1 MNVFINLQKVNKE
14 EDYSNYDINNL
25 NESDEISWLLV
36 SAEEKE
42 YGKIINISLSICSII
57 GYKKPEIVG
66 KHINCLIP
74 NIFHK
79 YHNQMINKLFY
90 DSKYQ
95 FYENLSKKLEYNPIK
110 LSKFVYCKTKS
121 KFLIPFQFKS
131 TFIHTE
137 EGLHFFLMNVIKYNC
152 FPHPKNINGDQPCCC
167 VLTDKHFFIQTFTP
181 NAFEYLGLNS
191 KDIDSGLNI
200 INCIS
205 QFGSEF
211 IKDLNI
217 KENKM
222 DVNEEFEFSSE
233 IDLEADKICYNINT
247 MKSQKILRRE
257 LPKSKK

>member
-1 MNVFINLQKVNKE
+1 
-14 EDYSNYDINNL
+14 
-25 NESDEISWLLV
+25 
-36 SAEEKE
+36 
-42 YGKIINISLSICSII
+42 
-57 GYKKPEIVG
+57 
-66 KHINCLIP
+66 
-74 NIFHK
+74 
-79 YHNQMINKLFY
+79 
-90 DSKYQ
+90 
-95 FYENLSKKLEYNPIK
+95 
-110 LSKFVYCKTKS
+110 
-121 KFLIPFQFKS
+121 
-131 TFIHTE
+131 
-137 EGLHFFLMNVIKYNC
+137 MNVIKYNC